1 MKKVSTVV
9 MATVVSLVLACASM
23 PWTQDLWSVWRSA
36 CGKSL
41 AQRAELRTEAARRAI
56 PVDKLAEAVCK
67 FSDVVAPFAAAK
79 APGKQVDNPADVAI
93 ANARALG
100 VLP

>member
-1 MKKVSTVV
+1 MRKLHLIL
-9 MATVVSLVLACASM
+9 ALGLVFGCAAM
-23 PWTQDLWSVWRSA
+23 PWTKDLWSVWRST

-56 PVDKLAEAVCK
+56 PVDKLAEAVCE

-79 APGKQVDNPADVAI
+79 APGMQTENPADVAI
-93 ANARALG
+93 ANARNLG